1 MGNGQASVKR
11 EAEAR
16 VVEEIAMDRDAFVK
30 DGGDEGRRMRG
41 DIISNDEVG
50 STKMTMAVDALESD
64 VEKAKGTERGGVILV
79 IFYPSLLS
87 CPHPQLRL

>member
-1 MGNGQASVKR
+1 M
-11 EAEAR
+11 
-16 VVEEIAMDRDAFVK
+16 VEEIAMDRDAFVK

-64 VEKAKGTERGGVILV
+64 VEKAKGTERGGGDTSHILPIAV
-79 IFYPSLLS
+79 VMSPS
-87 CPHPQLRL
+87 PAAFIGWALR